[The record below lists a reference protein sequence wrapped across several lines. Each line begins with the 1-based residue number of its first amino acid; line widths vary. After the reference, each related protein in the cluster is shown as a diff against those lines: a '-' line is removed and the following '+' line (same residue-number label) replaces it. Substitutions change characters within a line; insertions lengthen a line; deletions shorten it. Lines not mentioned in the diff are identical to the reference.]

1 MPPMSKAPVAPPRFP
16 SRAGLSFWP
25 PQLAASFILNRA
37 CNVCLWHFADKPM
50 APGFVAYWANNGQKS
65 AQALNGEAAN
75 DPRPIQIF
83 ELWRGRS

>member
-1 MPPMSKAPVAPPRFP
+1 
-16 SRAGLSFWP
+16 
-25 PQLAASFILNRA
+25 
-37 CNVCLWHFADKPM
+37 M